1 MECKICKSSSVVLVF
16 KKRVLGKYDVS
27 YFRCNECEFIF
38 TEQPY
43 WLKEAYSNAITS
55 LDIGLLG
62 RNIYLFQIV
71 KSMIIFFFNS
81 KAKFLD
87 YAGGYGVFTRL
98 MRDAGFNYYREDVYC
113 ENLFAKGFDITD
125 VAETRN
131 YELITAFE
139 LFEHLENPI
148 NDLEKPLLLSDN
160 LLFSTELI
168 PKNKSGLETW
178 WYFTPET
185 GQHISFYSVKSLNE
199 LAKRL
204 NMHFYTNGVNIH
216 LFTKKKINNR
226 LFKILSK
233 QRISRLLGLFLRKK
247 SSLLQA
253 DFNKI
258 KFKINQMS

>member
-1 MECKICKSSSVVLVF
+1 MECKICKSSSVELIF
-16 KKRVLGKYDVS
+16 KKKVLGKYEVS

-62 RNIYLFQIV
+62 RNIYLLQIV
-71 KSMIIFFFNS
+71 KTMISFFFNS
-81 KAKFLD
+81 KAQFLD

-98 MRDAGFNYYREDVYC
+98 MRDSGFNYYREDVYC
-113 ENLFAKGFDITD
+113 DNLFAKGFDITD
-125 VAETRN
+125 LAETSK

-148 NDLEKPLLLSDN
+148 NDLIKPLSLSDN

-168 PKNKSGLETW
+168 PKNKSDLETW

-185 GQHISFYSVKSLNE
+185 GQHISFYSVKSLTE

-204 NMHFYTNGVNIH
+204 NMHLYTNKVNIH
-216 LFTKKKINNR
+216 LLTKKKINNSI
-226 LFKILSK
+226 FNILSK
-233 QRISRLLGLFLRKK
+233 QRINRFLGLFLKKK
-247 SSLLQA
+247 SSFLQA

-258 KFKINQMS
+258 KLKINQTS